1 MSLYP
6 YKISY
11 YFGNL
16 TDSLAKLFKGEIIES
31 NYHFHNF
38 LELFYHYPRLVLY
51 GIQNLI
57 KYFTI
62 IWNDRDWDFNYFFH
76 LLKKKLECMEEYTRQ
91 YGYHENS
98 IQDADNIK
106 KCIELIDKLINYEYY
121 TIPYDFD
128 KARIERE
135 SDKELLFQILNE
147 HIEAWWE

>member
-38 LELFYHYPRLVLY
+38 LELFYHYNILVLY

-62 IWNDRDWDFNYFFH
+62 IWN
-76 LLKKKLECMEEYTRQ
+76 
-91 YGYHENS
+91 
-98 IQDADNIK
+98 A
-106 KCIELIDKLINYEYY
+106 
-121 TIPYDFD
+121 
-128 KARIERE
+128 
-135 SDKELLFQILNE
+135 LFRMGPVCLRRS
-147 HIEAWWE
+147 AVS